1 MLKLVAMG
9 GRRIDLNSADL
20 SVILQETV
28 LDTRKAEVLIDA
40 RPFWDYSELRMLPGF
55 GKKTLLKLADVATV
69 VPPQPI
75 DINLCSA
82 ADLQSIPGVGTVL
95 ARRIVTNRPY
105 DSLEDVALVKGVS
118 TNVMHVLRQRSV
130 VIIAANNNLT
140 ESDWSNTSALDINNC
155 DKELLLQLRGVGP
168 RIAERIVSGR
178 PFDYIDDLRDVKGVG
193 ASLFEKLDDL
203 CVVSSRVV
211 PDMQA
216 EFVEEDTWFA
226 EGDFEAQIIECLDL
240 LDIGEAGQLLAAALG
255 MHAVI
260 RREFRVMRG
269 EGSAVRPHYARRD
282 FPGDR
287 GQILAHTAIGQGRDF
302 IDQAGHYIAV
312 FVVMRQRLDN
322 HRRRFDVL
330 GAARQERVQDR
341 GRLPINY
348 VDVA

>member
-55 GKKTLLKLADVATV
+55 GKKTLLKLADAATV

-75 DINLCSA
+75 NINMCSA

-95 ARRIVTNRPY
+95 ARRIVEDRTY

-130 VIIAANNNLT
+130 VVIEDNNNLT

-168 RIAERIVSGR
+168 KIAERIVSDR

-193 ASLFEKLDDL
+193 ASLFEKLDNL

-211 PDMQA
+211 HDMQA

-226 EGDFEAQIIECLDL
+226 EGDFENPSFESNTTLPQVANPVMSLVAY
-240 LDIGEAGQLLAAALG
+240 EA
-255 MHAVI
+255 AVDQEI
-260 RREFRVMRG
+260 RRRIPLLLSGWIV
-269 EGSAVRPHYARRD
+269 
-282 FPGDR
+282 
-287 GQILAHTAIGQGRDF
+287 AIVIIVGLF
-302 IDQAGHYIAV
+302 
-312 FVVMRQRLDN
+312 
-322 HRRRFDVL
+322 VL
-330 GAARQERVQDR
+330 GKNEIVSFNW
-341 GRLPINY
+341 PW
-348 VDVA
+348 

>member
-1 MLKLVAMG
+1 MLKLVTMG
-9 GRRIDLNSADL
+9 GRRIDLNLADL

-75 DINLCSA
+75 NINMCSV
-82 ADLQSIPGVGTVL
+82 ADLQSIPGIGAVL
-95 ARRIVTNRPY
+95 ARRIVTNRPH

-130 VIIAANNNLT
+130 VIIAANNNLA

-168 RIAERIVSGR
+168 KIAENIVSGR

-193 ASLFEKLDDL
+193 ASLFEKLDNL
-203 CVVSSRVV
+203 CVVSSTVV
-211 PDMQA
+211 HDMQA

-226 EGDFEAQIIECLDL
+226 EGDFENPSFESNTSLPQVANPVMSLVAY
-240 LDIGEAGQLLAAALG
+240 EA
-255 MHAVI
+255 AVDQEI
-260 RREFRVMRG
+260 RRRIPLLLSGWIV
-269 EGSAVRPHYARRD
+269 
-282 FPGDR
+282 
-287 GQILAHTAIGQGRDF
+287 AIVIIVGLF
-302 IDQAGHYIAV
+302 
-312 FVVMRQRLDN
+312 
-322 HRRRFDVL
+322 VL
-330 GAARQERVQDR
+330 GKNEIVSFNW
-341 GRLPINY
+341 PW
-348 VDVA
+348 

>member
-1 MLKLVAMG
+1 MG

-55 GKKTLLKLADVATV
+55 GKKTLLKLADAATV

-75 DINLCSA
+75 NINMCSA

-95 ARRIVTNRPY
+95 ARRIVEDRTY

-130 VIIAANNNLT
+130 VVIEDNNNLT

-168 RIAERIVSGR
+168 KIAERIVSDR

-193 ASLFEKLDDL
+193 ASLFEKLDNL

-211 PDMQA
+211 HDMQA

-226 EGDFEAQIIECLDL
+226 EGDFENPSFESNTTLPQVANPVMSLVAY
-240 LDIGEAGQLLAAALG
+240 EA
-255 MHAVI
+255 AVDQEI
-260 RREFRVMRG
+260 RRRIPLLLSGWIV
-269 EGSAVRPHYARRD
+269 
-282 FPGDR
+282 
-287 GQILAHTAIGQGRDF
+287 AIVIIVGLF
-302 IDQAGHYIAV
+302 
-312 FVVMRQRLDN
+312 
-322 HRRRFDVL
+322 VL
-330 GAARQERVQDR
+330 GKNEIVSFNW
-341 GRLPINY
+341 PW
-348 VDVA
+348 